1 MPKTRTGVDRD
12 QKMTEILDATE
23 RQLRAG
29 GYNAVSVAGI
39 ARELGLA
46 HNAIYWY
53 FPSKDHL
60 MVAAFEHIVKKL
72 LANKP
77 KGGRSVIDR
86 VMWFV
91 EQLGELYPLRASM
104 HEQAQRS
111 PVIAQYL
118 DHLNDRLRSMT
129 VHVLEP
135 YVDAAELEV
144 AAASFAATVQGA
156 FIAGIAPKERK
167 RVLTFALEKLI
178 GPENQV

>member
-1 MPKTRTGVDRD
+1 MPKTRRD
-12 QKMTEILDATE
+12 IGRDEKVTEILDAAE

-60 MVAAFEHIVKKL
+60 MVAAFEHIVHKL

-77 KGGRSVIDR
+77 RGSQSVVAK

-111 PVIAQYL
+111 PVIAEYL
-118 DHLNDRLRSMT
+118 TDLNARLRSMT
-129 VHVLEP
+129 VNVLRP
-135 YVDAAELEV
+135 YIDSEELDV
-144 AAASFAATVQGA
+144 AAASFAATVQGS
-156 FIAGIAPKERK
+156 FLAGIEPKERRK
-167 RVLTFALEKLI
+167 VLTFALEKLI
-178 GPENQV
+178 GVQ

>member
-1 MPKTRTGVDRD
+1 MPKTRSGVDRD

-72 LANKP
+72 LA
-77 KGGRSVIDR
+77 
-86 VMWFV
+86 
-91 EQLGELYPLRASM
+91 
-104 HEQAQRS
+104 
-111 PVIAQYL
+111 
-118 DHLNDRLRSMT
+118 
-129 VHVLEP
+129 
-135 YVDAAELEV
+135 
-144 AAASFAATVQGA
+144 
-156 FIAGIAPKERK
+156 
-167 RVLTFALEKLI
+167 
-178 GPENQV
+178 